1 MSWMSRLYQ
10 TYEQAMALEYLSP
23 RYKPMPI
30 CHTIQNSHIII
41 TISGAGEFR
50 HATVE
55 KQTIILPATERSAG
69 RANGEAAHA
78 LADKLQYVA
87 ADYAKFGGLKP
98 AYFASYREQLSQWG
112 KSEYN
117 HPSIQAI
124 LTYVDKETTVQDLI
138 TEGVLHVDDE
148 NCLLTQWTNIDT
160 EQPELFKSLPKDKG
174 RLDQGSALVCWVV
187 ESTDVKQPK
196 TWLDGALQDA
206 WVKFDSQ
213 SANITA
219 LCYVSG
225 NIEPIA
231 QNHPAKLRH
240 SGDKAKLISSNDQ
253 SGFTFRGRFTDT
265 KKSIDANGL
274 QAATISSITTQKAHN
289 ALRWLI
295 QRQPRSARNGDQVTI
310 AWAISSKEIPH
321 PFDEG
326 ITAFDEPDFD
336 DVTEGLPTENIPQ
349 SPDNT
354 IDLGQTYSN
363 KLHRYMSGF
372 KEKIAV
378 DDSISIMVLDAATPG
393 RMGIAYYRE
402 SIASEYIDQITRW
415 HEDFAWH
422 QRIVKEVTSAKG
434 KPFNKA
440 SWIISAPTPYT
451 IVSAVYGDVIKSNES
466 LKKTLYERLLP
477 CIVSE
482 APMPIDIVQR
492 AIAQAVNPQNKEH
505 KKYWEWE
512 RCLGVACALIRGS
525 SIRTNNPTQGRA
537 FSMSLDKTI
546 TSRSYLFG
554 RLLAIAEAIESKV
567 LNKEKINRPTSANRL
582 MHHFSKKPSTTWLT
596 IYQQIDPYMQK
607 LASQANGAGFL
618 VNMKKEMDDI
628 MGAFEKNDD
637 YVEDTP
643 LESEFLIGFHCQRL
657 ALRYTNKDDQPTDNK
672 DGE

>member
-10 TYEQAMALEYLSP
+10 TYEQAMSLSDLNATQ
-23 RYKPMPI
+23 RPMPI

-50 HATVE
+50 HATAE
-55 KQTIILPATERSAG
+55 KQTIILPATEKSAG
-69 RANGEAAHA
+69 RSSGEAAHP

-87 ADYAKFGGLKP
+87 ADYAKYGGLKS
-98 AYFASYREQLSQWG
+98 AYFASYREQLSQWAN
-112 KSEYN
+112 SDYS
-117 HPSIQAI
+117 HPSLEAI
-124 LTYVDKETTVQDLI
+124 LSYVDKASVIKDLI
-138 TEGVLHVDDE
+138 AEGCLHVNDE
-148 NCLLTQWTNIDT
+148 NCLLTQWTDT
-160 EQPELFKSLPKDKG
+160 EKEQPELFKLLPKEKG
-174 RLDQGSALVCWVV
+174 KLDQGSALVCWVV
-187 ESTDVKQPK
+187 EDANVKQPK
-196 TWLDGALQDA
+196 TWLDGTLQDA
-206 WVKFDSQ
+206 WVKFDSL
-213 SANITA
+213 SATVTG
-219 LCYVSG
+219 LCYVTG

-240 SGDKAKLISSNDQ
+240 SGDKAKLVSSNDL
-253 SGFTFRGRFTDT
+253 SGFTFKGRFTDT

-310 AWAISSKEIPH
+310 AWAISANEIPH
-321 PFDEG
+321 PFDED

-336 DVTEGLPTENIPQ
+336 DVTEDLPTENIPQ
-349 SPDNT
+349 NPDNT

-422 QRIVKEVTSAKG
+422 QRIVKEVTSDKG
-434 KPFNKA
+434 KPFNKT

-451 IVSAVYGDVIKSNES
+451 IVNAVYGDVIKSNEA

-482 APMPIDIVQR
+482 APMPIDIVKR
-492 AIAQAVNPQNKEH
+492 AISQAVNPHNKET
-505 KKYWEWE
+505 WEWE
-512 RCLGVACALIRGS
+512 RCLGVTCALIRGHD
-525 SIRTNNPTQGRA
+525 IRKKH
-537 FSMSLDKTI
+537 LDTTKDFPMALDTSN
-546 TSRSYLFG
+546 TSRDYLYG
-554 RLLAIAEAIESKV
+554 RLLAVADEIESFALYKTG
-567 LNKEKINRPTSANRL
+567 EKRLSNAIRL
-582 MHHFSKKPSTTWLT
+582 MQRFADKPFSTWRTIELSLQPSIERLGGTYGTTLLDE
-596 IYQQIDPYMQK
+596 IMNQFDPEEFMLDRALSGQ
-607 LASQANGAGFL
+607 FL
-618 VNMKKEMDDI
+618 
-628 MGAFEKNDD
+628 
-637 YVEDTP
+637 
-643 LESEFLIGFHCQRL
+643 LGFHCQRL
-657 ALRYTNKDDQPTDNK
+657 TLRNAKQKKTDDSK
-672 DGE
+672 GE